1 MKYTVGADFG
11 TLSVRAVLAE
21 TATGKEILSV
31 ERKYPH
37 GVMTRFLPD
46 GTALPP
52 DHALQIPEDYYSC
65 LGDAVRTLMRDSGV
79 KKEDVIGLGLDCTAD
94 TSLFVDEQN
103 RPMCAQERFS
113 ACPSAYVRMWKHH
126 GAEQEAR
133 DIRKAAEKSAPELL
147 ECYGGRVFSEWMLP
161 KLLESCRRA
170 PDLVECADR
179 YVQIGD
185 WLVSCLTG
193 STARSASHA
202 GFKNFRT
209 EKGYPEEEFLVSLHP
224 LMRRFFHLNR
234 GELLVPGSR
243 AGGLTR
249 EGAAFLGLR
258 ENTAVAVSGTD
269 ALHPM
274 PAMGLTRSGDLL
286 MSIGTSTCHVMLSE
300 EFRPFPGI
308 CGVVRDGIIPG
319 LYGYEAGQ
327 SATGDLF
334 DWVVNWMTPPSWAQ
348 EAEKKQVSVHTLLT
362 EKASSLLPGESGL
375 LMLDWWNGCRSPLM
389 DSKLTGMILGLTL
402 ETGPEEVYRAA
413 IEACAFSTRM
423 IVENF
428 ERHGIKVKRVFA
440 CGGIS
445 RKNPLLMQI
454 YADVLKREIRVA
466 DSPQAAAL
474 GSAVFAAVAA
484 GREDGGYENVDEAAE
499 HMKCGI
505 SAVYTPKSPAG
516 RTYDRIYDQYVR
528 LTKQFGEETGSV
540 MKCLR
545 DLKEEI

>member
-1 MKYTVGADFG
+1 MKYTIGADFG
-11 TLSVRAVLAE
+11 TLSVRAVLVE
-21 TATGKEILSV
+21 VTTGKEICSSEKV
-31 ERKYPH
+31 YPH
-37 GVMTRFLPD
+37 EVMTRFLTD
-46 GTALPP
+46 GTVLPP
-52 DHALQIPEDYYSC
+52 DHALQLPEDYYSS
-65 LGDAVRTLMRDSGV
+65 LGDTVRKLMQDSGV
-79 KKEDVIGLGLDCTAD
+79 RKEDVIGVAMDCTAD

-103 RPMCAQERFS
+103 RPLCSQERFN

-126 GAEQEAR
+126 GAEEEAR
-133 DIRKAAEKSAPELL
+133 DIRRAAEKTHPELL
-147 ECYGGRVFSEWMLP
+147 ESYGGRVFSEWMLP

-170 PDLVECADR
+170 PELVESADR
-179 YVQIGD
+179 FLQVGD
-185 WLVSCLTG
+185 WLVSRLTG

-202 GFKNFRT
+202 GFKNFRS
-209 EKGYPEEEFLVSLHP
+209 EKGYPDDEFLVSLHP
-224 LMRRFFHLNR
+224 LMRRFSYLNR

-243 AGGLTR
+243 AGSLTS
-249 EGAAFLGLR
+249 EGADFLGLD

-274 PAMGLTRSGDLL
+274 PAMGLTHSGDLL
-286 MSIGTSTCHVMLSE
+286 MSIGTSTCHVMLSGE
-300 EFRPFPGI
+300 YRPFPGI

-334 DWVVNWMTPPSWAQ
+334 DWVVKQMTASSCFE
-348 EAEKKQVSVHTLLT
+348 EAEKKQVSIHTLLT
-362 EKASSLLPGESGL
+362 KKASLLLPGESGL

-402 ETGPEEVYRAA
+402 ETKPEEVYRAA

-428 ERHGIKVKRVFA
+428 ERHGIQVKRVFA

-454 YADVLKREIRVA
+454 YADVLKKEIRVA
-466 DSPQAAAL
+466 DSSQAAAL

-484 GREDGGYENVDEAAE
+484 GRENGGYDSVDEAAE

-505 SAVYTPKSPAG
+505 SAVYAPESRAG
-516 RTYDRIYDQYVR
+516 RMYDRLYEQYAR
-528 LTKQFGEETGSV
+528 LTKQFGEEAGSV

-545 DLKEEI
+545 KLREEA